1 MLQEIRVDHDH
12 ILFRFVRSTWLR
24 TSKTRKKLD
33 NQVRRPLELRDQVS
47 GKNYMRRLFRDSSRG
62 QFDIKQLISQQT
74 FSISVKK
81 FVHPLKSADLCFE
94 FSISVLQQVKLLP
107 WFLIGRKK
115 GYLLVNIKH
124 LVLLPQAILYFFNV
138 NEFEQGDKGQKGP
151 TGNPGRPGRKV
162 R

>member
-1 MLQEIRVDHDH
+1 MITFCSDLYGLIRLERLKH
-12 ILFRFVRSTWLR
+12 
-24 TSKTRKKLD
+24 RKKQD
-33 NQVRRPLELRDQVS
+33 NQVRRSLELRDQVS
-47 GKNYMRRLFRDSSRG
+47 GKNYMRQLFRDSSRG
-62 QFDIKQLISQQT
+62 QFHKQRISQQT

-107 WFLIGRKK
+107 WFLVGRKK
-115 GYLLVNIKH
+115 GYLLVNVKH
-124 LVLLPQAILYFFNV
+124 LVLLPQTILYFFNV
-138 NEFEQGDKGQKGP
+138 NQFEQGDKGQKGP